1 MEIKRISPS
10 FISTDGAT
18 DGQVL
23 AYSAAS
29 NSISFSAAGGGGGVT
44 VYANAS
50 VLPNTGIS
58 IGSEAYVESTDS
70 LYIWTVNNVWQ
81 QISTVNTPP
90 SALTNYLP
98 IYYLASNGAATT
110 ISFISSDPEDIPL
123 SWGYNIVS
131 GVLGNTTITNSAN
144 VFTITPSTN
153 SVDDGLFAIDFFAS
167 DGLYSAN
174 ANIQF
179 NLSFAQGWNV
189 SNATLI
195 GSANV
200 AFSTTAQETDP
211 FGVQLS
217 ANGTTMYVVGFAGD
231 DINQYTLSAP
241 FNIDSPTFV
250 AAYTFTANASA
261 NNFANPRNIQLS
273 PDGSNVY
280 AFGNL
285 FELGTEPVITQFS
298 LPTPN
303 NLATMTTNSRNRRF
317 SVAPQEA
324 DSTEL
329 YFRYDGT
336 RMYIIGTAGDDV
348 NEYQLSQAWNPNTAS
363 FTTTFLVSA
372 KETTPQGIYFTP
384 SGNAFYIVGSSSDA
398 VHRYDMS
405 TAWSVNSAVFASSFP
420 LANQE
425 TIPTSVDFKPDGTRM
440 YIIGQTG
447 DDFNEYTLST
457 PWDITTASFV
467 RLRTQSQAGLPTS
480 MQFSNTG
487 ANLYMTGTSYEV
499 YNYTLSEAWNVAT
512 ITYQYTWNP
521 IYGSDSSTQGIY
533 FNPTGEYF
541 YILGQTGDRVIPFF
555 LRTPWDLNSAYL
567 PGLLVDQNRMSG
579 STNHFRLKPDGTKLY
594 VTGAAHDNILEYSLS
609 IPWDIASAAHSNTF
623 SLASDTLTPQGI
635 DLSEDGT
642 EIYVIDGSRTYTY
655 KLSTPWA
662 LSSAYRSQTLRLPS
676 AFIND
681 VFISPTGANVYLT
694 QSSPESVLQYTLAT
708 PWDLDS
714 ISSNTTLSTA
724 ATATVPRDVTFND
737 LGTKMYIAPGGAI
750 SYLINEYTLST
761 PWNVT
766 TATYTK
772 YYMFDQPNAA
782 SGVALISLLEFSP
795 DGRILYIGSEEPT
808 AVDYLY
814 AVYLN
819 IAYDLSSI
827 EKIVHT
833 DYYNIDT
840 SVATGIEFSSNGDTL
855 YLQIDGVIFPLSLST
870 AYDISSIRIPARP
883 IESRGVYQVSERSD
897 LASARGL
904 RYSSNGKYAY
914 TVAGSSL
921 YRLTLEEPYN
931 LYSAKHPYVTR
942 LHPYGNVAD
951 YYDISIKGNSIF
963 TVNNT
968 LDSILKFPVSN
979 VDSRISFG
987 NANSVSVAKNAYLN
1001 AGPAMADIIFKP
1013 DGTKLF
1019 VAESGATI
1027 LEYDLLTPW
1036 DLASISL
1043 QTALEVSRPGGAVD
1057 SIKLSS
1063 DGCYLYVLSSSTDK
1077 VYQYKLAKPWTVSTS
1092 VLINEFSVA
1101 TQETAPESLAFS
1113 DDGAYM
1119 YVMGTSGDDI
1129 NQYTLSTPWN
1139 ISTATFTRT
1148 QSISAQ
1154 DAAPTNLTFKP
1165 DGSRLYVRGIIN
1177 NRVSEYA
1184 LSTPWNVSSLT
1195 FTRQLQLPSSW
1206 SVGGIALNYNGT
1218 RLYVGDSTYGF
1229 IREYIIGS

>member
-179 NLSFAQGWNV
+179 NLSFVEGWNV

-217 ANGTTMYVVGFAGD
+217 ANGTTMYVVGAAGS

-261 NNFANPRNIQLS
+261 NNFANPRNIQIS

-280 AFGNL
+280 AFGSL
-285 FELGTEPVITQFS
+285 FELGTERVITQFS

-317 SVAPQEA
+317 SVAPQET
-324 DSTEL
+324 DPTDL
-329 YFRYDGT
+329 YFRDDGT

-348 NEYQLSQAWNPNTAS
+348 NEYRLSQAWNPNTAS
-363 FTTTFLVSA
+363 FTTTFLVSG

-405 TAWSVNSAVFASSFP
+405 TAWSVNSASFISSFP
-420 LANQE
+420 LSNQE
-425 TIPTSVDFKPDGTRM
+425 TAPNAVEFKPDGTRM
-440 YIIGQTG
+440 YIIGDTG

-467 RLRTQSQAGLPTS
+467 RLRTQSPILATIPTS
-480 MQFSNTG
+480 MRFSNTG

-499 YNYTLSEAWNVAT
+499 HNYTLSEAWNVAT
-512 ITYQYTWNP
+512 ISYQYTWAP

-541 YILGQTGDRVIPFF
+541 YIIGQTGDRVTPFH
-555 LRTPWDLNSAYL
+555 LRTPWDLKSAYL

-579 STNHFRLKPDGTKLY
+579 SINHFRLKPDGTKIY
-594 VTGAAHDNILEYSLS
+594 VTGLSYDNILEYSLS

-655 KLSTPWA
+655 KLATPWA

-676 AFIND
+676 TVIQN
-681 VFISPTGANVYLT
+681 VFISPTGANVYIP
-694 QSSPESVLQYTLAT
+694 QSSTSAIHQYTLT
-708 PWDLDS
+708 NPWDLDS
-714 ISSNTTLSTA
+714 ISSNTALSLA
-724 ATATVPRDVTFND
+724 ATASSPRAVTFND
-737 LGTKMYIAPGGAI
+737 IGTKMYVAPG

-772 YYMFDQPNAA
+772 YYMFDQPNVA
-782 SGVALISLLEFSP
+782 SGVALISLLKFSA
-795 DGRILYIGSEEPT
+795 DGKILYIGSDESGGVE
-808 AVDYLY
+808 YLY
-814 AVYLN
+814 AVYLTV
-819 IAYDLSSI
+819 AYDLSSI

-840 SVATGIEFSSNGDTL
+840 SGAGGIEFSSNGDTL
-855 YLQIDGVIFPLSLST
+855 YLQITSSIYPVDLST
-870 AYDISSIRIPARP
+870 AYDISSIKIPARP
-883 IESRGVYQVSERSD
+883 SESRGLYQVSERTD
-897 LASARGL
+897 LGSPRGL
-904 RYSSNGKYAY
+904 AYSSNGKYAY
-914 TVAGSSL
+914 TATSTSL

-1019 VAESGATI
+1019 VAESGTTI

-1036 DLASISL
+1036 DLTSISL
-1043 QTALEVSRPGGAVD
+1043 QTALNVPRPGGLAD

-1063 DGCYLYVLSSSTDK
+1063 DGYYLYVLSAVEDK